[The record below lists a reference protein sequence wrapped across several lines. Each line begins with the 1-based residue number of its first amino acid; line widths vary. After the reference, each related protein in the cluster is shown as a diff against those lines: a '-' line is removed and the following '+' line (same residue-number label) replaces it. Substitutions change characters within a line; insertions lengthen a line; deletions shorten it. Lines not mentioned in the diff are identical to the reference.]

1 MSEIFQATFCPCQM
15 SVVYKEKIS
24 FNVNLHGQMSV
35 KTSICPFLQTFGR
48 KFEVYNTEIQFYGHM
63 SVNNAFITQATVL

>member
-1 MSEIFQATFCPCQM
+1 M

-24 FNVNLHGQMSV
+24 FNVNLHSQMSV
-35 KTSICPFLQTFGR
+35 KTSICPFLRTFGR

-63 SVNNAFITQATVL
+63 SNVFITQATVL